1 MTVKQIHIK
10 LADEIH
16 KQLKMNAVLQGISL
30 QDLVSKLIEDY
41 VAEEAKKTK

>member
-1 MTVKQIHIK
+1 MSVKQIHIK

-16 KQLKMNAVLQGISL
+16 KQLKMNAVLQDISI

-41 VAEEAKKTK
+41 VAEQKKKVQ